1 MLGLSTVTA
10 LAGFIGAFA
19 AHLLLQ
25 FRIDHDRVRRET
37 GESGWR
43 IFGSILAPAD
53 FYKDDA
59 KVIWKIQRIGLKVF
73 AISLGIVAIIMLVA
87 AAFDISIE

>member
-19 AHLLLQ
+19 AHVLLQ
-25 FRIDHDRVRRET
+25 FRIDHDRMKRET

-43 IFGSILAPAD
+43 IFGSILAPPE

-59 KVIWKIQRIGLKVF
+59 KAIWRIQRIGMKVF
-73 AISLGIVAIIMLVA
+73 AISLGTVAVIMLVA
-87 AAFDISIE
+87 AALDISMD